1 MNKPML
7 PKELRQGVKAE
18 RFLKIEVRDGAID
31 QEARTVTLAFASE
44 TPVTRCWG
52 VEILDVASGSMDLSR
67 MQSGAPLLVNHD
79 PDDQVGVIE
88 SVQIGADRV
97 ARAVVRF
104 GRSARAAEIFQDV
117 VDGIRQGVS
126 VGYQISSAIL
136 ESEEDGV
143 GVYRVTQWQPFEITL
158 ASLPADTSVGVGR
171 AAPTTSQV
179 EVITMDPQATP
190 VSAPAP
196 APTPAPVDVAAVRA
210 AAGTDAV
217 KAERQRVADINAGAD
232 ALKNHDG
239 IRSLA
244 DKAINEGWAMD
255 QFRAEA
261 LKVMSSKPN
270 PRQAVIG
277 MSDKDVRQ
285 YSFLRAL
292 HALANP
298 SDAGAREAAA
308 FEFEASRAAADQQSR
323 QVKGLLVPFDVLKR
337 SIAEGLQTRAS
348 DDLVGTASKGGNL
361 VATQLLSAN
370 FIDLL
375 RNAMVISRMGAQ
387 YLTGL
392 VGNIAIPKQ
401 TGGGSFYWVAEDGS
415 ATSAGQTFGQVAM
428 TPHTGAAKTQI
439 SRKLLQQSSIDVEA
453 FVRGD
458 LAKIVGLG
466 IQQAAINGSGS
477 SNQPTGILNVSGIG
491 SVAGGTNGANP
502 TWTNIVGLETDV
514 AVANAD
520 VGTLGYLTNASVRGY
535 LKSVQKFTT
544 NPGGDAIWTAGD
556 TPLNGY
562 QTGVTNAVPANLT
575 KGTSSG
581 DCSAIIFGNFA
592 DLIIGMWGGLELQV
606 DPFSAGDTGAVIV
619 RAFQDVDIAVRH
631 AESFSAM
638 LDALTA

>member
-7 PKELRQGVKAE
+7 PKELRQGVKTE
-18 RFLKIEVRDGAID
+18 RFLKIESREAID
-31 QEARTVTLAFASE
+31 QEARTVSLAFASE
-44 TPVTRCWG
+44 TPVERYWG
-52 VEILDVASGSMDLSR
+52 VEVLDVAPGSIDMSR

-126 VGYQISSAIL
+126 VAYRIESAIL

-143 GVYRVTQWQPFEITL
+143 GTYRITKWQPYEITL
-158 ASLPADTSVGVGR
+158 ASLPADTRVGVGR
-171 AAPTTSQV
+171 AAPTKPTH
-179 EVITMDPQATP
+179 EEPDMDTPATP
-190 VSAPAP
+190 ATPAAPAIDE
-196 APTPAPVDVAAVRA
+196 ARIRTAAE
-210 AAGTDAV
+210 GDAV
-217 KAERQRVADINAGAD
+217 KRERQRVADINAGVE
-232 ALKNHDG
+232 ALKNHEG
-239 IRSLA
+239 IREIGA
-244 DKAINEGWAMD
+244 KAITEGLTMD

-261 LKVMSSKPN
+261 LKAMASKRGQMTPV
-270 PRQAVIG
+270 ADVG
-277 MSDKDVRQ
+277 MSDKEVKN

-292 HALANP
+292 NALANP
-298 SDAGAREAAA
+298 TDMRAREAAG
-308 FEFEASRAAADQQSR
+308 FEFEASRAASEKQGR
-323 QVKGLLVPFDVLKR
+323 EVKGLLVPVDVLKR
-337 SIAEGLQTRAS
+337 SIAQGLQTRAS

-361 VATQLLSAN
+361 VATNLLTAN

-375 RNAMVISRMGAQ
+375 RNAMVIQRLGTQ

-401 TGGGSFYWVAEDGS
+401 TGGGTFYWVAEDGS
-415 ATSAGQTFGQVAM
+415 ATGAGQAIGQVAM
-428 TPHTGAAKTQI
+428 SPHTGAAKTQI
-439 SRKLLQQSSIDVEA
+439 SRKLLIQSSLDVEA

-458 LAKIVGLG
+458 IAKIVGLG

-477 SNQPTGILNVSGIG
+477 SNQPTGILATSGIG
-491 SVAGGTNGANP
+491 SVDGGTDGAVPSWANV
-502 TWTNIVGLETDV
+502 VGLETEV

-520 VGTLGYLTNASVRGY
+520 VGTLGYLTNAAVRGK
-535 LKSVQKFTT
+535 LKTT
-544 NPGGDAIWTAGD
+544 EKASGYPQYIWADGAE
-556 TPLNGY
+556 PLNGY
-562 QTGVTNAVPANLT
+562 AAAVTNAVPSNLT

-581 DCSAIIFGNFA
+581 VCSAIVFGNFA

-619 RAFQDVDIAVRH
+619 RAFQDVDVAVRH
-631 AESFSAM
+631 AESFAAM
-638 LDALTA
+638 EDALTA